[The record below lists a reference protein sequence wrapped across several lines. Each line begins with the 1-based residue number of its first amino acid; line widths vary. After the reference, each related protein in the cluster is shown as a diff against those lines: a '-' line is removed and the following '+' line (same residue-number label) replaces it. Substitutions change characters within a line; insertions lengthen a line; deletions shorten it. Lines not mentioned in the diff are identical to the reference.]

1 MSDKKELLE
10 EFQFADGKDRA
21 NKENQINRAKELE
34 SLLGIQDMNPYRTLN
49 KKIFAENLGSMSIS
63 QMTELAQRVGISG
76 MEMSS
81 RPSLKKALVKS
92 FDIYL
97 RQHNVSVAGPPTPV
111 AENVSDEVK
120 KLFEL

>member
-1 MSDKKELLE
+1 MAKKKKSLKD
-10 EFQFADGKDRA
+10 FKVTDGK
-21 NKENQINRAKELE
+21 NRDEMVQKARQLE
-34 SLLGIQDMNPYRTLN
+34 DLLGIKDMNPYKTLN
-49 KKIFAENLGSMSIS
+49 EQVFEDNLSSMSIA

-81 RPSLKKALVKS
+81 KNTLKNSLRDS
-92 FDIYL
+92 FKIYL

-111 AENVSDEVK
+111 ISTQDPEIK